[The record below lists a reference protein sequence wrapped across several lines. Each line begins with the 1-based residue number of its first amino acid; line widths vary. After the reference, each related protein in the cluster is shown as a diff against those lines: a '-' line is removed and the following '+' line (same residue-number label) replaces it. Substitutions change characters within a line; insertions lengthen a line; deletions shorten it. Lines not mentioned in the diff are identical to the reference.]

1 MAPISPSEETYL
13 DEEQRKILLALA
25 RTAIEYG
32 VQYKHPLLVRVEEY
46 PLSLRQPRATFVTL
60 KKQRDLRGCIGT
72 CQPVRLL
79 VEDVAHNAYAAA
91 FLDPRFPPLGSGELT
106 DLQIHISLLS
116 VPEALIFSSP
126 AELLAQLRPGMD
138 GLLLEEGSR
147 KGTLLP
153 AVWETLPE
161 AEVFLRQLKLKAGLP
176 ADYWSDSLKVYRY
189 TAESIE

>member
-1 MAPISPSEETYL
+1 MAPISSSEGTRL
-13 DEEQRKILLALA
+13 DAEQQKILLAVA
-25 RTAIEYG
+25 HRA
-32 VQYKHPLLVRVEEY
+32 VEHGLDNEPSLSIRLEDY
-46 PLSLRQPRATFVTL
+46 PPPLRQPRATFVTL
-60 KKQRDLRGCIGT
+60 KKRRELRGCIGT
-72 CQPVRLL
+72 CEPVRPL

-91 FLDPRFPPLGSGELT
+91 FLDPRFPPLRRSELS
-106 DLQIHISLLS
+106 DLHIHLSLLS
-116 VPEALIFSSP
+116 LPQPMNFSSP
-126 AELLAQLRPGMD
+126 AELLSQVRPGID